1 MPDRAV
7 AQPVS
12 RAARVAGVLLLLAA
26 LPFCTG
32 CYAARWSAA
41 GRQPTPADGFAGR
54 WAGTWRSDATG
65 HSGGLRC
72 IVSEV
77 TPQTFKAD
85 FQATY
90 AWLFTFSYQA
100 TMRIKA
106 ADAATRPGYVYF
118 AGEQDLGWLAGG
130 AYAYDGKVGRTE
142 FFCNYRS
149 KDDRG
154 TFQMTRPG
162 GAVRKEE

>member
-1 MPDRAV
+1 MPVLATHGSGRA
-7 AQPVS
+7 S
-12 RAARVAGVLLLLAA
+12 RRARVPLMLLAA
-26 LPFCTG
+26 LLLCTG
-32 CYAARWSAA
+32 CYQARWSAA
-41 GRQPTPADGFAGR
+41 GRQPTPAGGIDGR
-54 WAGTWRSDATG
+54 WTGTWRSTASG

-77 TPQTFKAD
+77 TPHTFKAD
-85 FQATY
+85 FQASY

-106 ADAATRPGYVYF
+106 ADPATRPGYAYF
-118 AGEQDLGWLAGG
+118 AGEQNLGWLAGG
-130 AYAYDGKVGRTE
+130 LYTYDGKVGTTE
-142 FFCNYRS
+142 FFCDYRS

-162 GAVRKEE
+162 GEVGRE